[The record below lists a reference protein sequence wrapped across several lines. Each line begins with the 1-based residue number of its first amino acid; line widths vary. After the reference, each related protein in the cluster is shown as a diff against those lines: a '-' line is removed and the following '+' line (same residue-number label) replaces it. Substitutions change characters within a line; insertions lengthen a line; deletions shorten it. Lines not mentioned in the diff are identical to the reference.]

1 MPEHKE
7 IRTVWERVSPDEHQA
22 ILAMGEDYKTFLDA
36 SKTERRAVA
45 TIMAAAERRG
55 FRPLGAGPLAPGD
68 RVYAV
73 NRGKAVI
80 LAVVGER
87 PPEDGF
93 NIVGAHI
100 DAPRLDL
107 KPRPLYEEEGLA
119 LAKTHYYGGIK
130 KYQWLAIPLALHGV
144 VILANGE
151 KKELALGEAPEDPV
165 FTVTDLL
172 PHLAKDQLNKKM
184 ADAVPGES
192 LNLLV
197 GSIPAPGEERGRVK
211 RAILEHLFRVYGI
224 TEEDFVSAELEAVP
238 AWRAVDIGFDRSL
251 VGGYGQDDRAC
262 AYALCRAITES
273 ERPLHTAIALFA
285 DKEEIGSRGN
295 TGMGARYF
303 EDFVAELLAGLVS
316 GVNHLTLRRCLRN
329 SRALSA
335 DVNTAIDPTY
345 ADVMEKHNA
354 ARIGCGV
361 VLTKYT
367 GTKGKQQANDTHAEY
382 LHAVR
387 SLFNRAGVVWQVG
400 ELGKV
405 DQGGGGTIAY
415 LLAAYGMDVIDCGPP
430 LLSMHAPLEV
440 ASKADIYMTYRAYR
454 AFLGAAW

>member
-1 MPEHKE
+1 MPEQKD
-7 IRTVWERVSPDEHQA
+7 IRTVWDRVPPEEHQA
-22 ILAMGEDYKTFLDA
+22 ILAMGEDYKQFLDA
-36 SKTERRAVA
+36 CKTERQAVA
-45 TIMAAAERRG
+45 TIVAGAERWG
-55 FRPLGAGPLAPGD
+55 FRPLGAGRLAPGD
-68 RVYAV
+68 RVYVV

-80 LAVVGER
+80 LGVVGER
-87 PPEDGF
+87 PPEDGL
-93 NIVGAHI
+93 NIIGAHI

-107 KPRPLYEEEGLA
+107 KPQPLYEEEGLA

-144 VILANGE
+144 VILANGA
-151 KKELALGEAPEDPV
+151 KKELALGDAPGDPV

-172 PHLAKDQLNKKM
+172 PHLAKDQMDKKM
-184 ADAVPGES
+184 ADAVPGEN

-197 GSIPAPGEERGRVK
+197 GSIPAPGEDKGRVK
-211 RAILEHLFRVYGI
+211 RAVLDHLSRVYGI
-224 TEEDFVSAELEAVP
+224 TEEDFVTAELEAVP
-238 AWRAVDIGFDRSL
+238 AWRAADVGFDRSL
-251 VGGYGQDDRAC
+251 VGAYGQDDRAC
-262 AYALCRAITES
+262 AYALYRAVLES
-273 ERPLHTAIALFA
+273 ERPAHTAVALFA
-285 DKEEIGSRGN
+285 DKEEVGSRGN
-295 TGMGARYF
+295 TGMDARYF
-303 EDFVAELLAGLVS
+303 EDFVAELLAGLAPGS
-316 GVNHLTLRRCLRN
+316 DHLTLRRCLRS

-335 DVNTAIDPTY
+335 DVSAGVDPTY
-345 ADVMEKHNA
+345 ADVMDKRNA

-367 GTKGKQQANDTHAEY
+367 GSKGKHQANDTHAEY

-387 SLFNRAGVVWQVG
+387 SVFNRAGVVWQVG

-415 LLAAYGMDVIDCGPP
+415 LMAAYGMDVVDCGPP

-440 ASKADIYMTYRAYR
+440 ASKADVYMTYRAYR

>member
-1 MPEHKE
+1 MPEQKE
-7 IRTVWERVSPDEHQA
+7 IRSVWDKVPAEEHQA
-22 ILAMGEDYKTFLDA
+22 ILAMGEDYKQFLDA
-36 SKTERRAVA
+36 CKTERQAVA
-45 TIMAAAERRG
+45 TIVGGAKRRG
-55 FRPLGAGPLAPGD
+55 FRPLGAGRLAPGD
-68 RVYAV
+68 RVYVV
-73 NRGKAVI
+73 NRGKAAI
-80 LAVVGER
+80 LAVIGER
-87 PPEDGF
+87 PPEDGL

-144 VILANGE
+144 VILADGE
-151 KKELALGEAPEDPV
+151 KKELALGEAPGEPV
-165 FTVTDLL
+165 FTITDLL
-172 PHLAKDQLNKKM
+172 PHLAKDQMDKKM
-184 ADAVPGES
+184 ADAVPGEN

-197 GSIPAPGEERGRVK
+197 GSIPAPGEEKGRVK
-211 RAILEHLFRVYGI
+211 RAVLDHLYRVYGI

-238 AWRAVDIGFDRSL
+238 AWRAADVGFDRSL
-251 VGGYGQDDRAC
+251 VGAYGQDDRAC
-262 AYALCRAITES
+262 AYALYRAVVES
-273 ERPLHTAIALFA
+273 ERPAHTAVALFA
-285 DKEEIGSRGN
+285 DKEEVGSRGN

-303 EDFVAELLAGLVS
+303 EDFVAELLAGLAP
-316 GVNHLTLRRCLRN
+316 GADHLALRRCLRR

-335 DVNTAIDPTY
+335 DVSAGVDPTY

-367 GTKGKQQANDTHAEY
+367 GSKGKQQANDTHAEY

-415 LLAAYGMDVIDCGPP
+415 LMAAYGMDVVDCGPP